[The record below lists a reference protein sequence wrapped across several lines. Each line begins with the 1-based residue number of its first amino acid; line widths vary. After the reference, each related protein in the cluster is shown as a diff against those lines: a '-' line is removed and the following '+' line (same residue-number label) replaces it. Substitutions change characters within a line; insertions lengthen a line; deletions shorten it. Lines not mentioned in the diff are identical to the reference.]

1 MKIFEVVQRNYA
13 SLGISL
19 ENRWTQKY
27 PWIEQLLPFLLFG
40 VTILSH
46 LMYIFYL
53 ANGFMEYVNCVC
65 TTAATTIIF
74 VCLMAVV
81 FQKTTLFECIGN
93 LEKLIDTSEL
103 T

>member
-13 SLGISL
+13 TLGISL
-19 ENRWTQKY
+19 ENPWTQKY
-27 PWIEQLLPFLLFG
+27 PWIEQVLPFLLFG
-40 VTILSH
+40 AIIFSH

-74 VCLMAVV
+74 VCIMAVV
-81 FQKTTLFECIGN
+81 LRKTTLFESIEN
-93 LEKLIDTSEL
+93 LGKPIDTSA
-103 T
+103 